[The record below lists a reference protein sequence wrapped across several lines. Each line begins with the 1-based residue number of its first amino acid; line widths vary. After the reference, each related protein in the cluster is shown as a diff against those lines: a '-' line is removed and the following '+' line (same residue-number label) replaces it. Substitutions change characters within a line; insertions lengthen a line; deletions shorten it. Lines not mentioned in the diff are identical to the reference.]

1 MIVQFGSGRIELVL
15 GDITRQEVDAIVN
28 AANSMLAVGGGVDG
42 AIHDAGGPAILEELQ
57 RRYPDGCPTG
67 SAVVTA
73 AGNLAAQYVFHAV
86 GPIWQGGGKKE
97 REQLQSA
104 YETCLALAEKH
115 QCRSLAFPSISTGVY
130 RYPVDLAAEVALR
143 TVALKLE
150 SSTPLELVRFVLFDQ
165 GTFGCY
171 ARVLETMLV

>member
-1 MIVQFGSGRIELVL
+1 MIVQFGSARIELVL
-15 GDITRQEVDAIVN
+15 GDITNQRVDAIVN

-67 SAVVTA
+67 SAVVTS
-73 AGNLAAQYVFHAV
+73 AGNLPAQYIFHAV

-104 YETCLALAEKH
+104 YETCLTLAEKH
-115 QCRSLAFPSISTGVY
+115 QCRSLAFPSISTGIY

-143 TVALKLE
+143 TVAVKLE
-150 SSTPLELVRFVLFDQ
+150 SSATLELVRFVLFDQ